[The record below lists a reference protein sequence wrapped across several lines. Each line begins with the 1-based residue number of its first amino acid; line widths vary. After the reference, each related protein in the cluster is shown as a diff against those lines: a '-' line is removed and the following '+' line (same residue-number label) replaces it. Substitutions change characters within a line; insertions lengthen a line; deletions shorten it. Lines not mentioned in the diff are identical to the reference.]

1 MVSDDRESTCPF
13 CEIAEGR
20 SPADRV
26 YETPDALAF
35 LPLSPAATGHTLIIP
50 KLHITDL
57 WHADTRS
64 LEPVMK
70 ASLVVAQALKRAL
83 SPDGLNLINST
94 GSAATQ
100 TVFHLHIHLVPRW
113 NGDQM
118 GNFWPESAPWAEP
131 KRAAMAERIRNSI
144 EELRLSQRDR

>member
-1 MVSDDRESTCPF
+1 MVSDGRGSTCPF

-26 YETPDALAF
+26 YETPEVLAF
-35 LPLSPAATGHTLIIP
+35 LPLSPATTGHTLIIP

-64 LEPVMK
+64 LEPVMA
-70 ASLVVAQALKRAL
+70 ASLVVAQALKTAL
-83 SPDGLNLINST
+83 SPDGLNLINSAGT
-94 GSAATQ
+94 AATQ

-113 NGDQM
+113 DGDQM
-118 GNFWPESAPWAEP
+118 GDFWPESTPWSES
-131 KRAAMAERIRNSI
+131 KRATLAERIRKSI
-144 EELRLSQRDR
+144 H